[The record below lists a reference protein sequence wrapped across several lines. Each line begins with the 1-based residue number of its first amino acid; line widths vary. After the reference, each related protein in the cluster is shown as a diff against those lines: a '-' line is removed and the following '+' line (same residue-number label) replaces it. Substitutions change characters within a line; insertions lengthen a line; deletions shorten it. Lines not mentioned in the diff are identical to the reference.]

1 MYFDTLLKTSRRDYS
16 DLSSPGLVT
25 QPDESYHILV
35 RNIAHMFERL
45 NSQMMTNP
53 TFSAWT
59 CLWPSGRVRIRPR
72 GHLAGTPVDQ
82 VFTTH
87 IPSMKISMRVVKTSS
102 PPELLL

>member
-1 MYFDTLLKTSRRDYS
+1 MEGRL
-16 DLSSPGLVT
+16 DLSRSLFAGGA
-25 QPDESYHILV
+25 PDESYHILV

-45 NSQMMTNP
+45 NSRMMTNP

-59 CLWPSGRVRIRPR
+59 CLWPSGRVRIRPLKQPR
-72 GHLAGTPVDQ
+72 GHLNLAGTPSVDQ